1 MVEAGVDFSFDGVV
15 RVIAGI
21 DNLVQAAGRCN
32 RSNEYKN
39 WGRVYLVNLK
49 NENLGM
55 LKEIK
60 AAQDSTLQTLSYWKK
75 LEGSGLFDDEMIN
88 RFYQYLF
95 RSSEIKKEMRYP
107 KNNGHDIVYLTDLL
121 ANKNRKA
128 AIYYASAI

>member
-1 MVEAGVDFSFDGVV
+1 MN
-15 RVIAGI
+15 I
-21 DNLVQAAGRCN
+21 
-32 RSNEYKN
+32 KN

-95 RSSEIKKEMRYP
+95 RSSEIKKRNALSQE
-107 KNNGHDIVYLTDLL
+107 
-121 ANKNRKA
+121 
-128 AIYYASAI
+128 